1 MELSKEQI
9 AKING
14 LSPMQWQENEQG
26 IFTEPY
32 GIPNDIKEPVI
43 YMRWES
49 GGVSGGSC
57 WDDSNPRPYT
67 SDKGKP
73 KFECVDLVLK
83 ELMPNISFL
92 QFREIEN
99 LIKSSQ
105 KTDWEYY
112 GNSTEFEIEFIVLSE
127 LIAKL
132 EEFSNENDF

>member
-1 MELSKEQI
+1 MIHKC
-9 AKING
+9 
-14 LSPMQWQENEQG
+14 
-26 IFTEPY
+26 
-32 GIPNDIKEPVI
+32 NDNDTVI
-43 YMRWES
+43 HF
-49 GGVSGGSC
+49 
-57 WDDSNPRPYT
+57 NI
-67 SDKGKP
+67 
-73 KFECVDLVLK
+73 VDGELK

-127 LIAKL
+127 FIAKL